1 MIPNRTIL
9 IGDVLEKIRE
19 IPGESIDVTVT
30 SPPYFALRD
39 YGIEGQWGLEGD
51 FREFLK
57 KLDTLMAELKR
68 VTKKTGTVWVN
79 LGDSYAGGTA
89 HSDWSG
95 TDEKFDK
102 RCKNNKWSGPL
113 KNDLQAKSRYGIP
126 ERFYINC
133 IDNGWIARNH
143 IPWIKPNAMPSSVR
157 DRFSNKWESIF
168 FFSKSQKY
176 YFNLN
181 AVREKPLTEQKPLKK
196 SRLATINQPLFDYL
210 DRVYDDK
217 ETKDS
222 LQDKDTNTARLHRN
236 RDGNPNK
243 QDTTL
248 GADGKPKATYAGF
261 NERWKYRGR
270 PNEPKGYTSIHE
282 RMAYKRKVEGV
293 DHDAALNH
301 PAGKNPGDIFIIPS
315 KPFVEAHFATFPLE
329 LPLKIL
335 KAAGPNQVCSN
346 CGDPRMPILE
356 PSEAY
361 KKYLGK
367 GWHDHSADLEQG
379 MQQTGEKHSVAADY
393 RIVDWTKCDCDEAF
407 VAGTVLDP
415 FFGAGTTAEAAEKLG
430 LNWVGIEINPKYV
443 SEIITKRLDKF
454 KNERLSEF

>member
-19 IPGESIDVTVT
+19 IPGESVDVTIT

-39 YGIEGQWGLEGD
+39 YGVEGQWGLEGD

-57 KLDTLMAELKR
+57 KLDALMAELKR

-79 LGDSYAGGTA
+79 LGDSYAGSGKGAGTE
-89 HSDWSG
+89 DCKETWV
-95 TDEKFDK
+95 FDK
-102 RCKNNKWSGPL
+102 RPSEVKT
-113 KNDLQAKSRYGIP
+113 QVQTKSRYGIP

-143 IPWIKPNAMPSSVR
+143 IPWIKPNTMPSSVR

-248 GADGKPKATYAGF
+248 GADGKPKVTYAGF
-261 NERWKYRGR
+261 NERWKYRG
-270 PNEPKGYTSIHE
+270 KDTHQGYDNIKQ
-282 RMAYKRKVEGV
+282 RMAYKRKVEGA
-293 DHDAALNH
+293 DHDATLNN
-301 PAGKNPGDIFIIPS
+301 PAGKNPGDIFIIPR
-315 KPFVEAHFATFPLE
+315 KPFFEAHFATFPLE

-415 FFGAGTTAEAAEKLG
+415 FLGAGTTAEAAEKLG
-430 LNWVGIEINPKYV
+430 LNWVGIELNQTYV
-443 SEIITKRLDKF
+443 ETIIEKRLSKF
-454 KNERLSEF
+454 ANERLL